1 MKFKALAI
9 VAAGAFLV
17 SSAFGD
23 KACCAQKA
31 ENSGKMDCAS
41 YDSLNLSAEQKTQ
54 MDTLAAEC
62 HKGGCNKETMSKMTA
77 AAKKVLTKEQFSQW
91 QSGHEAPA
99 DKKS

>member
-1 MKFKALAI
+1 
-9 VAAGAFLV
+9 
-17 SSAFGD
+17 
-23 KACCAQKA
+23 
-31 ENSGKMDCAS
+31 MDCAS
-41 YDSLNLSAEQKTQ
+41 YESLNLSAEQKTQ

-77 AAKKVLTKEQFSQW
+77 AAKKVLTKEQFAQW